1 VARSSVRRRR
11 TEVSTPSPE
20 TEGLG
25 AAAAQNRNPSTPLLS
40 SRSGKTARAMAAADV
55 RQEKVRK
62 YEEFVDR
69 RLKPDLAN
77 AIAQRDKVFQQQK
90 TL

>member
-1 VARSSVRRRR
+1 
-11 TEVSTPSPE
+11 
-20 TEGLG
+20 
-25 AAAAQNRNPSTPLLS
+25 
-40 SRSGKTARAMAAADV
+40 MAAADV